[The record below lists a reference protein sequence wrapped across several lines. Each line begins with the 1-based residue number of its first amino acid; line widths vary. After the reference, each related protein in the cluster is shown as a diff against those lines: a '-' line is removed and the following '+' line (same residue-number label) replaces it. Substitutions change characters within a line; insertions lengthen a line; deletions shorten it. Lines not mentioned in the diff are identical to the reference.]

1 MTKSKP
7 YSANALKGT
16 GLRGVSPAPMPLG
29 GMGAGNVC
37 LNGYG
42 GLQDFSIR
50 NKPETSA
57 VPDGHGSRDAAFAIL
72 HIKGSRKVPK
82 LLEGPMPPE
91 KVYNLGTKGQGH
103 RGGGHEEIP
112 RFKNCRFKGEFP
124 FGSVG
129 LSDPHVPLKVDIL
142 GFKTFF
148 SAATGFGT
156 ITLRKK
162 SLAFDL
168 IEGDLIIE
176 RLYLHGK
183 KVKLNGSVHTRAEKR
198 ASIRLNT

>member
-1 MTKSKP
+1 
-7 YSANALKGT
+7 
-16 GLRGVSPAPMPLG
+16 
-29 GMGAGNVC
+29 
-37 LNGYG
+37 
-42 GLQDFSIR
+42 
-50 NKPETSA
+50 
-57 VPDGHGSRDAAFAIL
+57 
-72 HIKGSRKVPK
+72 
-82 LLEGPMPPE
+82 MPPE

-103 RGGGHEEIP
+103 IGGGHEGIP
-112 RFKNCRFKGEFP
+112 RFKNFRFKGEFP

-129 LSDPHVPLKVDIL
+129 LSDPQVQLKVDIL

-183 KVKLNGSVHTRAEKR
+183 KVKLNGSVHTRADKR